1 MLLLVFMTYGC
12 RFEEESDLSEKE
24 SQAAHPR
31 PAPPTHLPC
40 ISHAPRSI
48 SRAFPVH
55 LPVPPHHIPAASP
68 RLSQELLMYS
78 WAWSIMQRFA
88 VNEPARAKPHLALPR
103 RHAPYPP
110 PHPVAPTATSRAIF
124 GR

>member
-1 MLLLVFMTYGC
+1 
-12 RFEEESDLSEKE
+12 
-24 SQAAHPR
+24 
-31 PAPPTHLPC
+31 
-40 ISHAPRSI
+40 
-48 SRAFPVH
+48 
-55 LPVPPHHIPAASP
+55 
-68 RLSQELLMYS
+68 MYS